1 MSKLSNE
8 RITPPAPKRPA
19 VGTTLVKRTEFG
31 DKLVAALMSVG
42 TQRMAR

>member
-1 MSKLSNE
+1 MSKSSNQ
-8 RITPPAPKRPA
+8 IMPPAPKRPA

-42 TQRMAR
+42 TQRVVR